1 MDSRSGKN
9 CVGWLAKAESEMPTS
24 GDLKAGESLFHHP
37 TGISTD
43 TPPHPPP
50 DKLTQPP
57 IQVTGMIDRD
67 DRMGA
72 KMKAQRFQ
80 TKPIQI
86 LGPKFNPPPPPH
98 EKKKIPSH
106 KIFQKALNDITQK

>member
-43 TPPHPPP
+43 TPRHPPP

-57 IQVTGMIDRD
+57 IQVTGMIGRD

-72 KMKAQRFQ
+72 KIKAQRFQ
-80 TKPIQI
+80 TKPRQI
-86 LGPKFNPPPPPH
+86 LGPKLTPPPPKKK
-98 EKKKIPSH
+98 KKKIPSH

>member
-43 TPPHPPP
+43 TPPTLPRTNWPSPQFKWQEWSTRMIEWGQKSNPNGFKQNP
-50 DKLTQPP
+50 DKSLDQNLTPP
-57 IQVTGMIDRD
+57 R
-67 DRMGA
+67 
-72 KMKAQRFQ
+72 
-80 TKPIQI
+80 P
-86 LGPKFNPPPPPH
+86 
-98 EKKKIPSH
+98 KKKIPSH
-106 KIFQKALNDITQK
+106 KIFQKALNDITQN

>member
-43 TPPHPPP
+43 TPPPHPPP

-72 KMKAQRFQ
+72 KIKAQRFQ
-80 TKPIQI
+80 TKPRQI
-86 LGPKFNPPPPPH
+86 LGPKLTPPPPK
-98 EKKKIPSH
+98 EKKKFPVIKFSRKH
-106 KIFQKALNDITQK
+106 